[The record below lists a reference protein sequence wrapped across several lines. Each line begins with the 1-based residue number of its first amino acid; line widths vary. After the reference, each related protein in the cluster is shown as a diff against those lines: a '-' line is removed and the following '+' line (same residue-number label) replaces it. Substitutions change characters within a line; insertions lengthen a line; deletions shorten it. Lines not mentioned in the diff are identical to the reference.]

1 MLLFQ
6 HSSELRPQGLEP
18 WTNRLRVY
26 CSTSWA
32 KGAYFCRFRGTRTIY
47 KTSENLSRTFL
58 KKFFLRKKKAIL
70 PVKSFHQRA
79 VFVTA
84 KKLYLTLLHF
94 LLQKTPLLQTV
105 PGFLGCALRSVK
117 ELNRIGQSFLNLFL
131 YKGKMGATQHN
142 RRNGFIPIG
151 E

>member
-6 HSSELRPQGLEP
+6 HSLELRPQGLEP

-32 KGAYFCRFRGTRTIY
+32 KGACFRRFRGTRTIY

-58 KKFFLRKKKAIL
+58 KKFFLRKRKAIL
-70 PVKSFHQRA
+70 PVKGFHQRA
-79 VFVTA
+79 VFTTA
-84 KKLYLTLLHF
+84 EKRYLTLLHF
-94 LLQKTPLLQTV
+94 LLLKTSLLQTV
-105 PGFLGCALRSVK
+105 PGFLCSTLRPVK
-117 ELNRIGQSFLNLFL
+117 ESNRIGQGVLNLLL

>member
-6 HSSELRPQGLEP
+6 HSLELRPQGLEP

-47 KTSENLSRTFL
+47 KTSENLSRIFL
-58 KKFFLRKKKAIL
+58 KKFFLRKRTAIL
-70 PVKSFHQRA
+70 PVKGLHQRA

-84 KKLYLTLLHF
+84 KKPYFSFLYAF
-94 LLQKTPLLQTV
+94 LQKPSLLQTV

-131 YKGKMGATQHN
+131 YKRKMSAAQYN
-142 RRNGFIPIG
+142 RRNGFFLIG
-151 E
+151 K